1 MALKKQ
7 SIRKNQH
14 ISAAGIYLHKDEMI
28 LRSESWT
35 DAQTNFFKKM
45 LRQGGEFKVA
55 GIKYRVELDERN
67 DVDSKG
73 ERPKT
78 VPKIPGERT
87 F

>member
-14 ISAAGIYLHKDEMI
+14 ITSEGITIPKEELI
-28 LRSESWT
+28 LRSESWSEP
-35 DAQTNFFKKM
+35 QINFFKKM
-45 LRQGGEFKVA
+45 IKQGGEFKVA
-55 GIKYRVELDERN
+55 GVKYNVTLDERN

-78 VPKIPGERT
+78 VAKIPGERT

>member
-14 ISAAGIYLHKDEMI
+14 ISSAGIYLHKDEMI

-35 DAQTNFFKKM
+35 DSQTNFFKKM

-55 GIKYRVELDERN
+55 GVKYKVELDERD

-78 VPKIPGERT
+78 VPSIPGERT

>member
-7 SIRKNQH
+7 TIRKNQH
-14 ISAAGIYLHKDEMI
+14 ISSAGVYLHKDEMI

-35 DAQTNFFKKM
+35 DAQINFFKKM
-45 LRQGGEFKVA
+45 LKQGGEFKVA
-55 GIKYRVELDERN
+55 GIKYKVELDER
-67 DVDSKG
+67 DDIDSKG

-78 VPKIPGERT
+78 VPPLPGERT

>member
-14 ISAAGIYLHKDEMI
+14 ISSGGIYLHKEELI
-28 LRSESWT
+28 LRSESWSDT
-35 DAQTNFFKKM
+35 QTNFFKKM
-45 LRQGGEFKVA
+45 LKQGGEFKVG
-55 GIKYRVELDERN
+55 GIKYRVELDERT
-67 DVDSKG
+67 DLDSNG

-78 VPKIPGERT
+78 IPKIPGERT